1 MSVALIGD
9 QPYVYACHIWFDCPP
24 AGRTVRTQRLWRFRG
39 SGLCMDSQSASASR
53 QSKVS
58 TATSAHAADRAG
70 NTVVGSTRRALAL
83 RDGRVV
89 LYEPCATGAGNFL
102 PPHRFRLHADIP
114 MLPAA
119 GNIMRSERA
128 DRPRTLHCAGS
139 TRRAEPISQLE
150 NIKVRDSRPGCSPA
164 PASRPAPERQDDLQ
178 ARRKQAQIGEPL
190 ARAALPVNPLFRTR
204 NKVFTAGSS
213 GFRQCRCPRRLRS
226 PGARWAG
233 SRYSWAVSRS

>member
-89 LYEPCATGAGNFL
+89 LYEPCATGVGTFL

-119 GNIMRSERA
+119 GNIMRPERA
-128 DRPRTLHCAGS
+128 DRPGPCT
-139 TRRAEPISQLE
+139 
-150 NIKVRDSRPGCSPA
+150 
-164 PASRPAPERQDDLQ
+164 
-178 ARRKQAQIGEPL
+178 AQE
-190 ARAALPVNPLFRTR
+190 ALDAL
-204 NKVFTAGSS
+204 S
-213 GFRQCRCPRRLRS
+213 RS
-226 PGARWAG
+226 PSWRTSRCATRGQAARQHPPRDRHQSG
-233 SRYSWAVSRS
+233 RMTCRREGNRPR